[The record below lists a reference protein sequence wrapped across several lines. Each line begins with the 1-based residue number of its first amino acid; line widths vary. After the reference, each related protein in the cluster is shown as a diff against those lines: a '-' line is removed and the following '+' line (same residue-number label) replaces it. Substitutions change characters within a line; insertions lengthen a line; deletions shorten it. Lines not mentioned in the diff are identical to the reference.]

1 MTNGA
6 PLPVR
11 EYTSVAEMQRHAA
24 EVRARLFA
32 PRPRTVAVAV
42 QPPPE
47 VPAEVPEEPAAAK
60 AWSQPQVQ
68 QISFL
73 APQPVGPKGYYNP
86 SLHPIR
92 RMLSMVSFVTGV
104 LQIEMRS
111 ERRSAPVSKARQI
124 LFYICKSYTLHSL
137 PEIGRRIGDKDHTS
151 VLHGVRRVQD
161 AIEFCDIE
169 FSDDPMVMASR
180 LWAAEWPKWAR

>member
-1 MTNGA
+1 MAGGA
-6 PLPVR
+6 PIPVR

-32 PRPRTVAVAV
+32 PRPRSVAVPV
-42 QPPPE
+42 QTYVQVPVE
-47 VPAEVPEEPAAAK
+47 VSEEPATAK
-60 AWSQPQVQ
+60 AWAKPKVQ
-68 QISFL
+68 QISFV
-73 APQPVGPKGYYNP
+73 APETIGPKGYYNP

-124 LFYICKSYTLHSL
+124 LFYICKAYTIHSL
-137 PEIGRRIGDKDHTS
+137 PEIGRRVGDKDHTS

-161 AIEFCDIE
+161 AMEFCDIE

>member
-1 MTNGA
+1 MTSGA

-11 EYTSVAEMQRHAA
+11 EYASVAEMQRHAA

-32 PRPRTVAVAV
+32 PRPLRVAVAV
-42 QPPPE
+42 E
-47 VPAEVPEEPAAAK
+47 SPAEMPAQVSEEPPATK
-60 AWSQPQVQ
+60 AWAEPKVQ
-68 QISFL
+68 QISFI
-73 APQPVGPKGYYNP
+73 APEPVGPKGYHNP

-161 AIEFCDIE
+161 AIKFCNIQ